1 MMMFI
6 TKAHDDDVLLKL
18 IEICSLLMV
27 REKVGFIENTARRH
41 RWGG

>member
-18 IEICSLLMV
+18 IEICSLLMMMLMV
-27 REKVGFIENTARRH
+27 LTVINLN
-41 RWGG
+41 

>member
-6 TKAHDDDVLLKL
+6 TKAHDDDDVYYYIRWL

-27 REKVGFIENTARRH
+27 LTVINLN
-41 RWGG
+41 

>member
-6 TKAHDDDVLLKL
+6 SKAHDDDVLLKL

-27 REKVGFIENTARRH
+27 LTVINLN
-41 RWGG
+41 

>member
-27 REKVGFIENTARRH
+27 LTVINLN
-41 RWGG
+41 

>member
-27 REKVGFIENTARRH
+27 MMFITMMMMFADGAH
-41 RWGG
+41 